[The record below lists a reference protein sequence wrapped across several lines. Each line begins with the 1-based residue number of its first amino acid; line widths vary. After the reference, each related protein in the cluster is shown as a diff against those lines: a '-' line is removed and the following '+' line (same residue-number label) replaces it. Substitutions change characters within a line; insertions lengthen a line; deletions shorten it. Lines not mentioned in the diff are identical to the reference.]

1 MSEKEPSGASGAAEG
16 ARPSRSGAAS
26 LIELLRPK
34 QWTKNI
40 FVFAVLIFSHD
51 LFVPRQVARAVLGFI
66 VFCVISSA
74 AYVFNDLMDREQDRH
89 HPRKCRRPIAS
100 GRVSPLLAV
109 VIFVALS
116 LIGLA
121 SAAAIHYR
129 FGIIAAVYLG
139 INVGYSLYLK
149 HVVILDVMILSSG
162 FVLRL
167 FSGAAIL
174 DVTMSS
180 WFIICT
186 ILVSLFLGLGKRR
199 QELVIMGD
207 KAVRHRDVLKHYTPY
222 FLDQMIA
229 VVTASTLISYAIYT
243 ISEETVRKFH
253 TQNLVLTLPFVL
265 YGIFRYL
272 YLIHRH
278 GKGDSPTMLML
289 EDVPMMINSVLYI
302 VTVIVVIYG

>member
-1 MSEKEPSGASGAAEG
+1 MNTSGASNNTVP
-16 ARPSRSGAAS
+16 ARSFAAS
-26 LIELLRPK
+26 LFQLLRPK

-51 LFVPRQVARAVLGFI
+51 LFVPRQVAKALLGFVI
-66 VFCVISSA
+66 FCIISSA

-89 HPRKCRRPIAS
+89 HPRKCMRPIAS
-100 GRVSPLLAV
+100 GRISPHAAV
-109 VIFVALS
+109 AIFIMLS
-116 LIGLA
+116 LLGLA
-121 SAAAIHYR
+121 GAAALNYR
-129 FGIIAAVYLG
+129 FGGIALVYLL
-139 INVGYSLYLK
+139 INVGYSIYLK
-149 HVVILDVMILSSG
+149 RVVILDVMILASG
-162 FVLRL
+162 FMLRL

-174 DVTMSS
+174 DVAMSS

-207 KAVRHRDVLKHYTPY
+207 RAAQHRDVLKHYTPY
-222 FLDQMIA
+222 VLDQMIA

-243 ISEETVRKFH
+243 ISEETVRKFQ

-289 EDVPMMINSVLYI
+289 EDVPMMINSVLY
-302 VTVIVVIYG
+302 VLTVIVVIYA